1 MENRAKKTTGEVS
14 RRDFIKTSATTAASL
29 AAMTAGASRIYAAG
43 SEKMTVALI
52 GCGGRGNGALRDCM
66 NAAKHIKLKLELV
79 ATADWFKD
87 RAEKAGA
94 RYGLGSDRCFDGATG
109 YQKALACKPDIMVTA
124 ATPCFRPAHLEAA
137 INAGVHVFMEKPVAV
152 DPPGIRRIIAAGE
165 KAKQKGL
172 AIVAGTQ
179 RRHEKIYLRN
189 QYLVEHGAIG
199 EIKGGCVW
207 WCGRVPWIRPRKPG
221 QNDADYLVQNWLNF
235 YEMSG
240 DHIVEQHVHNLDV
253 ANWFIGR
260 TPRLAIGFGG
270 RARRKT
276 GNQFDFFSVDLDYGE
291 DLHIH
296 SMCRQLT
303 GCYDRVSELFNGSE
317 GSIQGGGSVKTSK
330 NITVPDFFE
339 HEGGPK
345 VQEHVDLLNS
355 IVAGKPLN
363 EARTVA
369 ESTMTAIMCRMA
381 CYTGE
386 LVRWSDCMDKKDS
399 KWYNYACK
407 PTADDFEKGSV
418 TAPSDDVISIPG
430 KADERFKNI

>member
-1 MENRAKKTTGEVS
+1 MENRAKKITGEVS
-14 RRDFIKTSATTAASL
+14 RRDFIKTSATTAVSL

-52 GCGGRGNGALRDCM
+52 GCGRRGNGAIRDCM
-66 NAAKHIKLKLELV
+66 TAAKHVKIKLELV

-87 RAEKAGA
+87 KAEKAGA

-109 YQKALACKPDIMVTA
+109 YQKALACKPDIMLIVA
-124 ATPCFRPAHLEAA
+124 APNFRPMHLEAA

-152 DPPGIRRIIAAGE
+152 DPPGVRRIIAAGE

-172 AIVAGTQ
+172 AIVAGTH
-179 RRHEKIYLRN
+179 RRHQKAYLQN
-189 QYLVEHGAIG
+189 QYLIEHGAIG
-199 EIKGGCVW
+199 EIKGGCIW
-207 WCGRVPWIRPRKPG
+207 FCTRVPRIRTRKPG
-221 QNDADYLVQNWLNF
+221 MSDADYLVNNWLNF
-235 YEMSG
+235 CEMSG
-240 DHIVEQHVHNLDV
+240 DHIVEQHIHSLDV
-253 ANWFIGR
+253 ANWSIGR
-260 TPRLAIGFGG
+260 LPKVAIGFGG

-296 SMCRQLT
+296 SMCRQLA
-303 GCYDRVSELFNGSE
+303 GCYDRISELFNGSE
-317 GSIQGGGSVKTSK
+317 GSIQGDSSVKNSK

-339 HEGGPK
+339 HEKGPQ

-355 IVAGKPLN
+355 ILAGKPLN

-369 ESTMTAIMCRMA
+369 ESTMTAIMCRFA

-386 LVRWSDCMDKKDS
+386 LVRWSDCMKKEDS
-399 KWYNYACK
+399 KWYKYTCT
-407 PTADDFEKGSV
+407 PTADDFEKGPV
-418 TAPSDDVISIPG
+418 TAPPENVVPIPG
-430 KADERFKNI
+430 KPDERFKNI